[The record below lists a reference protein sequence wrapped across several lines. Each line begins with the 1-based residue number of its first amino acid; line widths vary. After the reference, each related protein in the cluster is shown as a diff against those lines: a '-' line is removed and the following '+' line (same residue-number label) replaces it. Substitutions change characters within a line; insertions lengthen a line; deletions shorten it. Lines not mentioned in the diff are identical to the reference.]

1 MIFGDFASEGI
12 ELHELIDRV
21 GDGTL
26 TFGEPVRDPRV
37 TDGKDEL
44 LTLGDLL
51 DGLFFVIGDRLD
63 TEGREYALGR
73 VPTIVDGDL
82 SY

>member
-26 TFGEPVRDPRV
+26 TFGGPVRDPRV

-44 LTLGDLL
+44 LTLGDRL
-51 DGLFFVIGDRLD
+51 DGLFFVIGDRLVKV
-63 TEGREYALGR
+63 GREYALDR
-73 VPTIVDGDL
+73 EPTIVDGDL